1 MPQIRLASLLGT
13 SKSSETIT
21 ELDNMEM
28 SAEEEKANIK
38 AKLMSIH
45 SMAKEAYN
53 VLDDQ
58 DDPEDWVLDKVEEI
72 AEMMNSVH
80 SHVRY
85 EKTKASE
92 LDDAIEP
99 TTQRGW

>member
-1 MPQIRLASLLGT
+1 MGIIKLTSLLGF
-13 SKSSETIT
+13 SEEEKVVT
-21 ELDNMEM
+21 EIDNMQM

-45 SMAKEAYN
+45 AMAKESYN

-58 DDPEDWVLDKVEEI
+58 DDPEDWVLEKVEEI
-72 AEMMNSVH
+72 ADMMNAVH

-85 EKTKASE
+85 MKNKASE